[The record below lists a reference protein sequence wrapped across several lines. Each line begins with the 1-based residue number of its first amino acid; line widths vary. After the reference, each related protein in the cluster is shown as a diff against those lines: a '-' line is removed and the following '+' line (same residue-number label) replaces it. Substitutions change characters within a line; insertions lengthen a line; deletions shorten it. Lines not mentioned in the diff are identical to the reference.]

1 MFKLSKVKGGNVA
14 YMKKLSNITKSGK
27 GTPAVKKL
35 PEQEINK
42 IENEYN
48 NTLKG
53 KGVSKYKK
61 SIKPLQFKI

>member
-14 YMKKLSNITKSGK
+14 YMKKLSNITKGR

-35 PEQEINK
+35 PEQEINEQD
-42 IENEYN
+42 ENEYN